1 MSSPRLVI
9 RIELRRG
16 QLDAQEW
23 ASARR
28 IVRWRLQDGVDGFL
42 AAAGAAY
49 AAQGD
54 WRRAVY
60 WIAASVLQAAVT
72 A

>member
-9 RIELRRG
+9 HIELRRG

-42 AAAGAAY
+42 AAALPCE
-49 AAQGD
+49 
-54 WRRAVY
+54 RRSQVEA
-60 WIAASVLQAAVT
+60 T
-72 A
+72 AEAEVRE